1 MNLFVFLLLA
11 VFVIGMIYVNH
22 TKLAEPSKEP
32 TPKPVQKPTP
42 EPVAEPETP
51 KSHWLTHRTRYI
63 IAIIMTL
70 SLITATLVEF
80 FFFN

>member
-22 TKLAEPSKEP
+22 TKLEAPPRE
-32 TPKPVQKPTP
+32 PTP
-42 EPVAEPETP
+42 EPVQKSTPEPISEPELH
-51 KSHWLTHRTRYI
+51 KSNWHTYRTRYV

-70 SLITATLVEF
+70 ALITATVIEAV
-80 FFFN
+80 FFN

>member
-11 VFVIGMIYVNH
+11 VFVIGIVYVNQ
-22 TKLAEPSKEP
+22 TKLDQPSQE
-32 TPKPVQKPTP
+32 PTP
-42 EPVAEPETP
+42 EPVAEPTP
-51 KSHWLTHRTRYI
+51 VPEPQKSHWLTYRTRYI

-80 FFFN
+80 YFFN

>member
-22 TKLAEPSKEP
+22 TKLAEPTNEP
-32 TPKPVQKPTP
+32 TREPVQKSTP
-42 EPVAEPETP
+42 EPVAETEPA
-51 KSHWLTHRTRYI
+51 KSHWHTYRTRYV

-70 SLITATLVEF
+70 ALITATVVEAL
-80 FFFN
+80 FFN